1 VGSPKIKQPDK
12 KIVMTNNVRYFN
24 MDKKDIYKKFI
35 IPATYFGSR
44 LDHVL
49 SELLPELSR
58 SKIQNMIKQNLVMIN
73 GNHAAQKQKVVG
85 DEEIII
91 KDIINELRNQKIYL

>member
-1 VGSPKIKQPDK
+1 
-12 KIVMTNNVRYFN
+12 

-49 SELLPELSR
+49 SDLLPELSR
-58 SKIQNMIKQNLVMIN
+58 SKIQNMIKQDLVMIN
-73 GNHAAQKQKVVG
+73 GNHAVQKYKVVG

-91 KDIINELRNQKIYL
+91 KDIINDELTAQPENISLDIIYEDDDLIVLIFVNYI